1 MRIANVL
8 LGVALLA
15 GLTTAALAPAYGQQK
30 SASQKPASF
39 KIAGVLA
46 LSGPYGIFGEDMRK
60 GVEIALQERQY
71 KINGVPIEI
80 VWEDSETKPQ
90 PAVQKA
96 TRHIAGGVDLIFG
109 GVSSAVTAALQSLTE
124 QRKVPHLITM
134 SVDDVLTKPGGAKY
148 SFRTSNNFTMEI
160 LMTVEFAKKR
170 GLKKVYGVIPDYE
183 AARRGWDLFQAKAKE
198 AGIQIVGV
206 DFPALGN
213 RDFSVI
219 VDKIANSGAD
229 SAFSITTGSDA
240 VTFIKQA
247 GQVGLGKKVTLFG
260 PVLQDETLAKA
271 VGPASVG
278 VATAVRYHFTEPAP
292 ANAKFVE
299 AYRAKYN
306 EFPSSAA
313 GEAYDGM
320 RWWLNVVEKTGS
332 WDKDVWAKAF
342 ETSTTDASVEG
353 RKVMRA
359 CDHQAS
365 QVGLW
370 GEVVETTDPKLPKY
384 MVRIT
389 ETYPAE
395 KLFEPCK

>member
-1 MRIANVL
+1 MRSALKCGITVA
-8 LGVALLA
+8 VALVVAA
-15 GLTTAALAPAYGQQK
+15 GAPAFAQQK
-30 SASQKPASF
+30 KPASF

-46 LSGPYGIFGEDMRK
+46 LSGAYGIFGEDMKK

-71 KINGVPIEI
+71 KINGVPIEV

-96 TRHIAGGVDLIFG
+96 TRHIASGVDLVFG
-109 GVSSAVTAALQSLTE
+109 GVSSAVSAAIQNLTE
-124 QRKVPHLITM
+124 QRKVPHLITF
-134 SVDDVLTKPGGAKY
+134 SVDDALTKPGGARY

-160 LMTVEFAKKR
+160 LMTAEYAKRR

-183 AARRGWDLFQAKAKE
+183 AARRGWDLFQARAKE
-198 AGIQIVGV
+198 AGIEIVGV

-219 VDKIANSGAD
+219 IDKIAKSGAD

-247 GQVGLGKKVTLFG
+247 GQVGLSKKVALFG

-278 VATAVRYHFTEPAP
+278 VATAVRYHFTQPGA

-299 AYRAKYN
+299 AFKAKFGDY
-306 EFPSSAA
+306 PSSAA
-313 GEAYDGM
+313 GEAYDGI
-320 RWWLNVVEKTGS
+320 RWWLDVVEKTGS
-332 WDKDVWAKAF
+332 WDKEVWVKAF
-342 ETSTTDASVEG
+342 EKSVQENSVEG
-353 RKVMRA
+353 RKAMRA

-370 GEVVETTDPKLPKY
+370 GEVVETNDPKLPKY
-384 MVRIT
+384 MVKLS

-395 KLFEPCK
+395 RLFEPCK